1 MYIKRVFSGLKTKS
15 LAPQGTPQSY
25 LPSISSTSHV
35 QNFLNYY
42 RTERFKTGSIPR
54 ATCPVPC
61 DVFLVCS
68 SGRAA
73 LRVQE
78 GFTRAHNYWWDR
90 LKADGSS
97 LGPPHVLSAAGQ
109 WDALPTSSGLWGW
122 EFQQELELKANGQ
135 EAEFSR
141 LWTSEPENWYSFT
154 PTIVCL
160 SKQSQT
166 LARV

>member
-1 MYIKRVFSGLKTKS
+1 MCIKRVFAGLKTKS
-15 LAPQGTPQSY
+15 LAPRGTPQSY
-25 LPSISSTSHV
+25 SPSISSTSHV
-35 QNFLNYY
+35 QSFLNYS
-42 RTERFKTGSIPR
+42 RTEWFKRGSIPR

-68 SGRAA
+68 SSKAA

-78 GFTRAHNYWWDR
+78 GFTHVHGCRWDR

-109 WDALPTSSGLWGW
+109 WDSLPTSSGLWGW
-122 EFQQELELKANGQ
+122 ECQQELELKANGQ
-135 EAEFSR
+135 EVEFSR
-141 LWTSEPENWYSFT
+141 LLTSEPESWYSFT
-154 PTIVCL
+154 PTIFCL